1 MLRNGLNE
9 KSRKVPLST
18 DLLHPPIRVEIT
30 NASEL
35 QKDTVLRIQRDGE
48 GKLAG
53 ATAVKV

>member
-1 MLRNGLNE
+1 MKANE
-9 KSRKVPLST
+9 HPPLPV
-18 DLLHPPIRVEIT
+18 PPIRVEIT

-53 ATAVKV
+53 ATAMKV